1 MTPHAATLP
10 PSPLRATPQ
19 PPAPRRDTFALHR
32 GGVVLSTAVALLL
45 TGCLHRPDP
54 DALARAAPAPDVAL
68 QAAAERV
75 VLDTTAFDAARQRT
89 PAPPRAEPPPPAAK
103 PTPAPIAKRLSVS
116 FGSGGTRLS
125 ADQAAALQ
133 QLGKGADRGLRWR
146 VTTRIDAVGAPTNNR
161 RLARARA
168 DRVVDQ
174 LVRAGVERGAISVVE
189 VQATAADAG
198 NPQQARRVDVETVE
212 G

>member
-1 MTPHAATLP
+1 MTQSAAAAD
-10 PSPLRATPQ
+10 PSLSFAAARR
-19 PPAPRRDTFALHR
+19 PAPGRCLL
-32 GGVVLSTAVALLL
+32 VVPVAAALL

-54 DALARAAPAPDVAL
+54 DALVRAAPAPDAAL

-75 VLDTTAFDAARQRT
+75 VLDTTAFEAARQRT
-89 PAPPRAEPPPPAAK
+89 PAPPRAEPPQPAAK
-103 PTPAPIAKRLSVS
+103 PAPVARRLSVP
-116 FGSGGTRLS
+116 FGIGSTRLT

-133 QLGKGADRGLRWR
+133 QLGQGADRGARWR
-146 VTTRIDAVGAPTNNR
+146 VTARIDAVGAPANNR

-174 LVRAGVERGAISVVE
+174 LVRAGIGRDAISVVE
-189 VQATAADAG
+189 VQASATEAG